1 MRKLTDSIL
10 YNRNLLKFICLT
22 WFSHFALKII
32 SLTVGWQIYTETG
45 SPLALGLIGLIQFA
59 PQFFLIL
66 PAGVLADKCNRRHI
80 LIVCNLVQIFVAG
93 FLLYYSIYSIGK
105 GSIIPIYL
113 ILIVHGIAMSFEGP
127 STFAIL
133 PNLVKPEIFPRAV
146 HYVNFFEEFGSL
158 FGPIIAGI
166 LIAYIDKWV
175 YLVALL
181 SFVISTLSAIS
192 LPNIENG
199 IKEIKRI
206 TVKVLLSGFVY
217 VWKSKI
223 VLGTMAIDIVAM
235 LFSSIMGMLPIF
247 AIDILNIGPEGLG
260 ILRATPSIG
269 ALFAAIVL
277 SQLTS
282 IKYPGRVL
290 IYSIIVFGC
299 ATITFS
305 LSTSLWISLFALF
318 IYGAADMVSMNI
330 RQIIV
335 QLVTPNNMRGRVM
348 SVHSVITT
356 GSNELGDFRA
366 GLSATLIGTIPA
378 IMVGGILT
386 VSLSVIWWYLF
397 PGLKEVKDIK
407 DLNK

>member
-22 WFSHFALKII
+22 WFSQFALKII

-66 PAGVLADKCNRRHI
+66 PAGVLADKYNRRHI

>member
-1 MRKLTDSIL
+1 
-10 YNRNLLKFICLT
+10 
-22 WFSHFALKII
+22 
-32 SLTVGWQIYTETG
+32 VGWQIYTETG

-66 PAGVLADKCNRRHI
+66 PAGVLADKYNRRHI
-80 LIVCNLVQIFVAG
+80 LIVCNIVQIFVAG

-133 PNLVKPEIFPRAV
+133 PNLIKPEIFPRAV

-269 ALFAAIVL
+269 ALFAAIIL

-282 IKYPGRVL
+282 IRYPGRIL
-290 IYSIIVFGC
+290 IYSIIVFGF
-299 ATITFS
+299 ATIIFS
-305 LSTSLWISLFALF
+305 LSTSLWISLSALF

>member
-1 MRKLTDSIL
+1 MRKLTDSTL

-32 SLTVGWQIYTETG
+32 SLTVGWQIYIETG

-66 PAGVLADKCNRRHI
+66 PAGVLADKYNRRHI

-93 FLLYYSIYSIGK
+93 FLLYYSIYSLGE

-223 VLGTMAIDIVAM
+223 VLGTMAIDIIAM

-269 ALFAAIVL
+269 ALFAAMIL

-299 ATITFS
+299 ATIIFS
-305 LSTSLWISLFALF
+305 LSTSLWISLSALF

-366 GLSATLIGTIPA
+366 GLSATLIGTVPA
-378 IMVGGILT
+378 IMIGGILT
-386 VSLSVIWWYLF
+386 VSLSVMWWYLF

>member
-1 MRKLTDSIL
+1 MRKLTDSTL

-66 PAGVLADKCNRRHI
+66 PAGVLADKYNRRHI

-93 FLLYYSIYSIGK
+93 FLLYYSIYSLGE

-113 ILIVHGIAMSFEGP
+113 ILIVHGMAMSFEGP

-269 ALFAAIVL
+269 ALFAALTL

-282 IKYPGRVL
+282 IRYPGRIL
-290 IYSIIVFGC
+290 IYSIIVFGF
-299 ATITFS
+299 ATIIFS
-305 LSTSLWISLFALF
+305 LSTSLWISLSALF

-378 IMVGGILT
+378 IMFGGILT

>member
-1 MRKLTDSIL
+1 MRKLTDSTL

-66 PAGVLADKCNRRHI
+66 PAGVLADKYNRRHI

-93 FLLYYSIYSIGK
+93 FLLYYSIYSLGES
-105 GSIIPIYL
+105 SIIPIYL

-223 VLGTMAIDIVAM
+223 VLGTMAIDIIAM

-269 ALFAAIVL
+269 ALFAAMIL

-290 IYSIIVFGC
+290 IY
-299 ATITFS
+299 
-305 LSTSLWISLFALF
+305 
-318 IYGAADMVSMNI
+318 
-330 RQIIV
+330 
-335 QLVTPNNMRGRVM
+335 
-348 SVHSVITT
+348 
-356 GSNELGDFRA
+356 
-366 GLSATLIGTIPA
+366 
-378 IMVGGILT
+378 
-386 VSLSVIWWYLF
+386 
-397 PGLKEVKDIK
+397 
-407 DLNK
+407 

>member
-66 PAGVLADKCNRRHI
+66 PAGVLADKYNRRHI

-93 FLLYYSIYSIGK
+93 FLLYYSIYSIGE

>member
-10 YNRNLLKFICLT
+10 FKRNLLKFICLNS
-22 WFSHFALKII
+22 FSHFAQKII

-66 PAGVLADKCNRRHI
+66 PAGVLADKYNRRHI

>member
-66 PAGVLADKCNRRHI
+66 PAGVLADKYNRRHI

-93 FLLYYSIYSIGK
+93 FLLYYSIYSLGES
-105 GSIIPIYL
+105 SIIPIYL

-223 VLGTMAIDIVAM
+223 VLGTMAIDIIAM

-305 LSTSLWISLFALF
+305 LSTSLWISLSALF

>member
-66 PAGVLADKCNRRHI
+66 PAGVLADKYNRRHI
-80 LIVCNLVQIFVAG
+80 LIVCNVVQIFVAG

>member
-1 MRKLTDSIL
+1 MNKLSGSTL
-10 YNRNLLKFICLT
+10 YNKNLLKFICLT

-32 SLTVGWQIYTETG
+32 SLTVGWQIYMETG
-45 SPLALGLIGLIQFA
+45 SPLALGLVGLIQFA

-66 PAGVLADKCNRRHI
+66 PAGVLADKYNRRHI
-80 LIVCNLVQIFVAG
+80 LIASNLVQVFVAG
-93 FLLYYSIYSIGK
+93 FLLYYSIYNLDK

-113 ILIVHGIAMSFEGP
+113 ILILHGIAMSFAGP
-127 STFAIL
+127 SSFAIL
-133 PNLVKPEIFPRAV
+133 PNLVKKEIFPRAV

-175 YLVALL
+175 YLVALI
-181 SFVISTLSAIS
+181 SFAIATLSAVS
-192 LPNIENG
+192 LPDIGNE

-206 TVKVLLSGFVY
+206 TAKVLLSGFVY

-269 ALFAAIVL
+269 ALFAAMIL
-277 SQLTS
+277 SQMSS

-299 ATITFS
+299 ATIIFS
-305 LSTSLWISLFALF
+305 LSTSLWISLSALF
-318 IYGAADMVSMNI
+318 IYGASDMVSMNI

-366 GLSATLIGTIPA
+366 GLSAALIGIVPA
-378 IMVGGILT
+378 IMVGGIFT
-386 VSLSVIWWYLF
+386 ISLSVVWWFLF

>member
-66 PAGVLADKCNRRHI
+66 PAGVLADKYNRRHI
-80 LIVCNLVQIFVAG
+80 LIACNLVQIFVAG

>member
-1 MRKLTDSIL
+1 MNKLSGSTL
-10 YNRNLLKFICLT
+10 YNKNLLKFICLT

-32 SLTVGWQIYTETG
+32 SLTVGWQIYMETG
-45 SPLALGLIGLIQFA
+45 SPLALGLVGLIQFA

-66 PAGVLADKCNRRHI
+66 PAGVLADKYNRRHI
-80 LIVCNLVQIFVAG
+80 LIASNLVQVFVAG
-93 FLLYYSIYSIGK
+93 FLLYYSIYNLDK

-113 ILIVHGIAMSFEGP
+113 ILILHGIAMSFAGP
-127 STFAIL
+127 SSFAIL
-133 PNLVKPEIFPRAV
+133 PNLVKKEIFPRAV

-175 YLVALL
+175 YLVALI
-181 SFVISTLSAIS
+181 SFAIATLSAVS
-192 LPNIENG
+192 LPDVGNE

-206 TVKVLLSGFVY
+206 TAKVLLSGFVY

-269 ALFAAIVL
+269 ALFAAMIL
-277 SQLTS
+277 SQMSS

-299 ATITFS
+299 ATIIFS
-305 LSTSLWISLFALF
+305 LSTSLWISLSALF
-318 IYGAADMVSMNI
+318 IYGASDMVSMNI

-366 GLSATLIGTIPA
+366 GLSAALIGIVPA
-378 IMVGGILT
+378 IMVGGIFT
-386 VSLSVIWWYLF
+386 ISLSVVWWFLF

>member
-66 PAGVLADKCNRRHI
+66 PAGVLADKYNRRHI

-158 FGPIIAGI
+158 FGPIIGGI
-166 LIAYIDKWV
+166 LIAYIDKLV

>member
-1 MRKLTDSIL
+1 MNKLSGSTL
-10 YNRNLLKFICLT
+10 YNKNLLKFICLT

-32 SLTVGWQIYTETG
+32 SLTVGWQIYMETG
-45 SPLALGLIGLIQFA
+45 SPLALGLVGLIQFA

-66 PAGVLADKCNRRHI
+66 PAGVLADKYNRRHI
-80 LIVCNLVQIFVAG
+80 LIASNLVQVFVAG
-93 FLLYYSIYSIGK
+93 FLLYYSIYNLDK

-113 ILIVHGIAMSFEGP
+113 ILILHGIAMSFAGP
-127 STFAIL
+127 SSFAIL
-133 PNLVKPEIFPRAV
+133 PNLVKKEIFPRAV

-175 YLVALL
+175 YLVALI
-181 SFVISTLSAIS
+181 SFAIATLSAVT
-192 LPNIENG
+192 LPDVGNE

-206 TVKVLLSGFVY
+206 TAKVLLSGFVY

-269 ALFAAIVL
+269 ALFAAMIL
-277 SQLTS
+277 SQMSS

-299 ATITFS
+299 ATIIFS
-305 LSTSLWISLFALF
+305 LSTSLWISLSALF
-318 IYGAADMVSMNI
+318 IYGASDMVSMNI

-366 GLSATLIGTIPA
+366 GLSAALIGIVPA
-378 IMVGGILT
+378 IMVGGIFT
-386 VSLSVIWWYLF
+386 ISLSVVWWFLF

>member
-22 WFSHFALKII
+22 WFSQFALKII

-66 PAGVLADKCNRRHI
+66 PAGVLADKYNRRHI

-318 IYGAADMVSMNI
+318 IYGAAEG
-330 RQIIV
+330 RHPYIV
-335 QLVTPNNMRGRVM
+335 
-348 SVHSVITT
+348 
-356 GSNELGDFRA
+356 F
-366 GLSATLIGTIPA
+366 
-378 IMVGGILT
+378 
-386 VSLSVIWWYLF
+386 
-397 PGLKEVKDIK
+397 
-407 DLNK
+407 

>member
-66 PAGVLADKCNRRHI
+66 PAGVLADKYNRRHI

-105 GSIIPIYL
+105 VSIIPIYL

-260 ILRATPSIG
+260 ILRTTPSIG

>member
-10 YNRNLLKFICLT
+10 YNSNLLKFICLT

-66 PAGVLADKCNRRHI
+66 PAGVLADKYNRRHI

>member
-22 WFSHFALKII
+22 LFSHFALKII

-66 PAGVLADKCNRRHI
+66 PAGVLADKYNRRHI
-80 LIVCNLVQIFVAG
+80 LIVCNIVQIFVAG

-133 PNLVKPEIFPRAV
+133 PNLIKPEIFPRAV

-269 ALFAAIVL
+269 ALFAAIIL

-282 IKYPGRVL
+282 IRYPGRIL
-290 IYSIIVFGC
+290 IYSIIVFGF
-299 ATITFS
+299 ATIIFS
-305 LSTSLWISLFALF
+305 LSTSLWISLSALF

>member
-1 MRKLTDSIL
+1 M
-10 YNRNLLKFICLT
+10 
-22 WFSHFALKII
+22 
-32 SLTVGWQIYTETG
+32 ETG
-45 SPLALGLIGLIQFA
+45 SPLALGLVGLIQFA

-66 PAGVLADKCNRRHI
+66 PAGVLADKYNRRHI
-80 LIVCNLVQIFVAG
+80 LIASNLVQVFVAG
-93 FLLYYSIYSIGK
+93 FLLYYSIYNLDK

-113 ILIVHGIAMSFEGP
+113 ILILHGIAMSFAGP
-127 STFAIL
+127 SSFAIL
-133 PNLVKPEIFPRAV
+133 PNLVKKEIFPRAV

-175 YLVALL
+175 YLVALI
-181 SFVISTLSAIS
+181 SFAIATLSAVS
-192 LPNIENG
+192 LPDIGNE

-206 TVKVLLSGFVY
+206 TAKVLLSGFVY

-223 VLGTMAIDIVAM
+223 VLGTMTIDIVAM

-269 ALFAAIVL
+269 ALFAAMIL
-277 SQLTS
+277 SQMSS

-299 ATITFS
+299 ATIIFS
-305 LSTSLWISLFALF
+305 LSTSLWISLSALF
-318 IYGAADMVSMNI
+318 IYGASDMVSMNI

-366 GLSATLIGTIPA
+366 GLSAALIGIVPA
-378 IMVGGILT
+378 IMVGGIFT
-386 VSLSVIWWYLF
+386 ISLSVVWWFLF

>member
-1 MRKLTDSIL
+1 
-10 YNRNLLKFICLT
+10 
-22 WFSHFALKII
+22 
-32 SLTVGWQIYTETG
+32 VGWQIYTETG

-66 PAGVLADKCNRRHI
+66 PAGVLADKYNRRHI

-93 FLLYYSIYSIGK
+93 FLLYYSIYSLGE

-269 ALFAAIVL
+269 ALFAALTL

-282 IKYPGRVL
+282 IRYPGRIL
-290 IYSIIVFGC
+290 IYSIIVFGF
-299 ATITFS
+299 ATIIFS
-305 LSTSLWISLFALF
+305 LSTSLWISLSALF

-378 IMVGGILT
+378 IMFGGILT

>member
-66 PAGVLADKCNRRHI
+66 PAGVLADKYNRRHI

-93 FLLYYSIYSIGK
+93 FLLYYSIYSLGE

>member
-66 PAGVLADKCNRRHI
+66 PAGVLADKYNRRHI

-105 GSIIPIYL
+105 GSITPIYL
-113 ILIVHGIAMSFEGP
+113 ILIVHGIAMSFGGP

>member
-66 PAGVLADKCNRRHI
+66 PAGVLADKYNRRHI

-105 GSIIPIYL
+105 VSIIPIYL

>member
-66 PAGVLADKCNRRHI
+66 PAGVLADKYNRRHI

-105 GSIIPIYL
+105 VSIIPIYL

-199 IKEIKRI
+199 IKEIKTI

>member
-10 YNRNLLKFICLT
+10 YNSNLLKFICLT

-66 PAGVLADKCNRRHI
+66 PAGVLADKYNRRHI

-305 LSTSLWISLFALF
+305 LSTSLWVSLFALF

>member
-1 MRKLTDSIL
+1 MNKFSGSTL
-10 YNRNLLKFICLT
+10 YNKNLLKFICITL
-22 WFSHFALKII
+22 FGHIALKII
-32 SLTVGWQIYTETG
+32 SLTVGWQIYIETG

-66 PAGVLADKCNRRHI
+66 PAGVLADKYNRRHI
-80 LIVCNLVQIFVAG
+80 LIICNLVQIFVAG
-93 FLLYYSIYSIGK
+93 FLLYYSIYGTGK

-113 ILIVHGIAMSFEGP
+113 ILIIHGIAMSFEGP
-127 STFAIL
+127 STFGIL
-133 PNLVKPEIFPRAV
+133 PNLVKREIFPRAV

-158 FGPIIAGI
+158 SGPIIAGI
-166 LIAYIDKWV
+166 FIAYIGMWV
-175 YLVALL
+175 YLVALI
-181 SFVISTLSAIS
+181 SFAIATLSAIL
-192 LPNIENG
+192 LPDIRNET
-199 IKEIKRI
+199 KEIKRI

-217 VWKSKI
+217 VWRSKI

-269 ALFAAIVL
+269 ALFAAMAL
-277 SQLTS
+277 SQMPS

-305 LSTSLWISLFALF
+305 LSTSLWISLVALF
-318 IYGAADMVSMNI
+318 IYGASDMISMNI

-366 GLSATLIGTIPA
+366 GLSAAFIGTVPA
-378 IMVGGILT
+378 IMVGGMLT
-386 VSLSVIWWYLF
+386 ISLSVIWWFLF

-407 DLNK
+407 DLNN

>member
-66 PAGVLADKCNRRHI
+66 PAGVLADKYNRRHI

>member
-66 PAGVLADKCNRRHI
+66 PAGVLADKYNRRHI

-146 HYVNFFEEFGSL
+146 HYVNFFEEFGAL